1 MSVAI
6 IGHGAFTP
14 LGLTSLQTAFLL
26 RTGMPGFTPSGLAD
40 TLGDPIT
47 FGLLQTLDPR
57 LLGVERAIEIVNPAL
72 SEACVPLRPHA
83 DSLRL
88 GIVLAVDEWLAVPL
102 TRGEQPPVTELV
114 RAVEA
119 RAREMF
125 PRAKVTPCTRG
136 AAGPAFMVPDAIAA
150 LTRGEI
156 DVLLFGG
163 VHTDYDPGRLRVLE
177 ARGRLFTTSNLDAMI
192 PGEASAFVALARA
205 DVARRAGCEVYA
217 RIEGFGGGMESAT
230 PDNDH
235 SAFEAKGLTTALR
248 ALEKPLEGR
257 TAGWMLGDL
266 TFEMWRLN
274 EWQAAITRSR
284 KIWGDPYHA
293 DLPAQRMGNLGAA
306 ALPVLAAVATEGFRR
321 GHAPSPIAIGFAGSD
336 SGERASMIVAS
347 P

>member
-40 TLGDPIT
+40 SQGESIT

-57 LLGVERAIEIVNPAL
+57 LVGVERAIEIVKPAL
-72 SEACVPLRPHA
+72 AEACVPLRPHA
-83 DSLRL
+83 DTLRV
-88 GIVLAVDEWLAVPL
+88 GVVLAVDEWFSVSL
-102 TRGEQPPVTELV
+102 TRGEQPPVTELL
-114 RAVEA
+114 RQVEA
-119 RAREMF
+119 RVREMF
-125 PRAKVTPCTRG
+125 PHAKVTPCSRG
-136 AAGPAFMVPDAIAA
+136 AAGPAFMIPKAIEA
-150 LTRGEI
+150 LARGEI

-163 VHTDYDPGRLRVLE
+163 VHTDYDHGRLRVLE
-177 ARGRLFTTSNLDAMI
+177 ARGRLFTTSNLDAMV
-192 PGEASAFVALARA
+192 PGEASAFVALARP
-205 DVARRAGCEVYA
+205 DIARRIGCEAFA

-235 SAFEAKGLTTALR
+235 SAFEAKGLSTALR
-248 ALEKPLEGR
+248 ALEKTLEHR

-284 KIWGDPYHA
+284 KIWGDPYHV
-293 DLPAQRMGNLGAA
+293 DLPAQRMGNMGAA
-306 ALPVLAAVATEGFRR
+306 ALPLLAAVATEGFRR
-321 GHAPSPIAIGFAGSD
+321 GHAPSSVAVAFAGSD
-336 SGERASMIVAS
+336 SGERASMIVSSA
-347 P
+347 